1 MSQTDPPAFTQF
13 IPGFEFLQ
21 NLGRQAAAGASSGGT
36 AVPGMPPM
44 SHWVAPTFDVEELDK
59 RIQDLKAVHFW
70 LDQNTKALAAT
81 IQALEVQKM
90 TLATLQRMNVGLGEI
105 ADAFQMRPAAEA
117 PEPPRSFAR
126 AAPVSEPE
134 PVPEAAAAPAPEPA
148 AAPAV
153 DPMQW
158 WGALTQQFQTIATS
172 AMQDMAAQA
181 SRAAEQ
187 AVVPVPMPSSA
198 AASSKKARPAP
209 RKAAAS
215 GTAAPS
221 KRASSSPARK
231 PRAPA
236 AGTPVRQRGRA

>member
-1 MSQTDPPAFTQF
+1 MSQTDPPAFTQY

-21 NLGRQAAAGASSGGT
+21 NLGRQAAGSGGAT
-36 AVPGMPPM
+36 VPGMPPM

-105 ADAFQMRPAAEA
+105 AEAFQMRPAAEA
-117 PEPPRSFAR
+117 PVPAPEVPPP
-126 AAPVSEPE
+126 APAPE
-134 PVPEAAAAPAPEPA
+134 PAPQAAAADEPA

-187 AVVPVPMPSSA
+187 VAAQVQSASEAASA
-198 AASSKKARPAP
+198 AAEPPPAPPARPRRTTAATKPAGPAAPAKAP
-209 RKAAAS
+209 RA
-215 GTAAPS
+215 
-221 KRASSSPARK
+221 RRRSSS
-231 PRAPA
+231 
-236 AGTPVRQRGRA
+236 

>member
-1 MSQTDPPAFTQF
+1 MSQTDPPAFTQY

-21 NLGRQAAAGASSGGT
+21 NLGRQAAGSGGA

-105 ADAFQMRPAAEA
+105 AEAFQMRPSADPPAPEVAPQAPA
-117 PEPPRSFAR
+117 PEPP
-126 AAPVSEPE
+126 PEPE
-134 PVPEAAAAPAPEPA
+134 PEATATEAPA

-187 AVVPVPMPSSA
+187 VAAQVQSASEA
-198 AASSKKARPAP
+198 AAE
-209 RKAAAS
+209 AAAP
-215 GTAAPS
+215 AAPS
-221 KRASSSPARK
+221 ARPRRAKASPASAAKPARK
-231 PRAPA
+231 TA
-236 AGTPVRQRGRA
+236 TPKATATRKRTPS

>member
-1 MSQTDPPAFTQF
+1 MSQTDPPAFTQY

-21 NLGRQAAAGASSGGT
+21 NLGRQAAGSGGAT
-36 AVPGMPPM
+36 VPGMPPM

-105 ADAFQMRPAAEA
+105 AEAFQMRPSADPATPEVAPQAPA
-117 PEPPRSFAR
+117 PEPP
-126 AAPVSEPE
+126 PEPE
-134 PVPEAAAAPAPEPA
+134 PQAAAAEEPA

-187 AVVPVPMPSSA
+187 VAAQVQSASEA
-198 AASSKKARPAP
+198 AAE
-209 RKAAAS
+209 AAAP
-215 GTAAPS
+215 AAPS
-221 KRASSSPARK
+221 ARPRRAKASPAS
-231 PRAPA
+231 A
-236 AGTPVRQRGRA
+236 AKPVRKTATPKTTATRKRTPS